1 MLPPSP
7 TVQRALDL
15 MKGGRFDQAEQILR
29 RHLQK
34 EPRDSTGLHILAAT
48 LLSKGQHSQAAFFA
62 KQANQLFP
70 HDFAILSVLGTALC
84 VSGEEELAVKAYQ
97 EATSLAPDKPTL
109 WSGLGTS
116 LMAANR
122 LDEAVPAFEKC
133 VAIDATE
140 YSGAM
145 NLAVCHTRLG
155 DAISSLK
162 VLTEAL
168 KHHSKNEGLL
178 LHAAAMSNYADFL
191 SPDQVRASHES
202 LARAIEAK
210 VKNVRMMAAR
220 PLAGRPL
227 RVGLLSGDFYNHSCS
242 FFLEALLRHFAT
254 SEARSD
260 SHVELLCYSA
270 THKTDEVTQRLR
282 AFGRPWR
289 DVLSLSDAAC
299 ADAIRSDRIDVLV
312 DCGGYT
318 HDTRVQVLA
327 HRAAPVQMTYL
338 GYPNTTALRECD
350 YRIVDAITDPPENA
364 HHCTERLLRLD
375 PHFLCYT
382 PLRDDRVAPINPVP
396 PCERTGRVTFAS
408 FNALMKIVD
417 GTIASWARVLLAVPN
432 SRLLLKSKH
441 TGARTRIGDAF
452 AARGVDPSR
461 VEMLLPLDS
470 TADHMALYNDVDIA
484 LDPFPYNGT
493 TTTYESLVMGVPVVA
508 LAGDRHASR
517 VSMSILHAVGVPE
530 LVAPSVDEY
539 VALAT
544 SLAVDPGRLRHWR
557 ATLRDQLVRSP
568 ACDQAAFAAGFAAAL
583 HKAWEE
589 RVSASQ

>member
-202 LARAIEAK
+202 LARDRSESKERAHDGRTTACGP
-210 VKNVRMMAAR
+210 
-220 PLAGRPL
+220 PLARGIAVGRFLQPLVLILPRSTAPPL
-227 RVGLLSGDFYNHSCS
+227 RNQRG
-242 FFLEALLRHFAT
+242 
-254 SEARSD
+254 
-260 SHVELLCYSA
+260 
-270 THKTDEVTQRLR
+270 TQRL
-282 AFGRPWR
+282 
-289 DVLSLSDAAC
+289 
-299 ADAIRSDRIDVLV
+299 
-312 DCGGYT
+312 
-318 HDTRVQVLA
+318 TR
-327 HRAAPVQMTYL
+327 R
-338 GYPNTTALRECD
+338 TA
-350 YRIVDAITDPPENA
+350 
-364 HHCTERLLRLD
+364 
-375 PHFLCYT
+375 
-382 PLRDDRVAPINPVP
+382 
-396 PCERTGRVTFAS
+396 
-408 FNALMKIVD
+408 
-417 GTIASWARVLLAVPN
+417 VLL
-432 SRLLLKSKH
+432 
-441 TGARTRIGDAF
+441 G
-452 AARGVDPSR
+452 
-461 VEMLLPLDS
+461 
-470 TADHMALYNDVDIA
+470 
-484 LDPFPYNGT
+484 
-493 TTTYESLVMGVPVVA
+493 
-508 LAGDRHASR
+508 HA
-517 VSMSILHAVGVPE
+517 H
-530 LVAPSVDEY
+530 
-539 VALAT
+539 
-544 SLAVDPGRLRHWR
+544 
-557 ATLRDQLVRSP
+557 
-568 ACDQAAFAAGFAAAL
+568 
-583 HKAWEE
+583 E
-589 RVSASQ
+589 R